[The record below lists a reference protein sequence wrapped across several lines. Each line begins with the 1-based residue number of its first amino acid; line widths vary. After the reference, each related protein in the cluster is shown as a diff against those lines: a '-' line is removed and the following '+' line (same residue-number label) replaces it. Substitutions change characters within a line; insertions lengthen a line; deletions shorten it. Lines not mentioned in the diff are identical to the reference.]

1 MAGATA
7 GSIRTG
13 KAYVELGTN
22 NKPLLQGLQA
32 AQTRLKVFGAA
43 VQGIGLR
50 MMAMGAAG
58 LAPLASAV
66 KHFSDTGAAL
76 DDMSK
81 RTGLSAEALSE
92 LGFAADQSGAGLE
105 VVEKGVRK
113 MQQTI
118 LDATWGLKTAL
129 DAFQMLGLTLADLE
143 GLSPEEQFTLIADR
157 LDGIADPS
165 NKAALAMKVFGRAG
179 TQLLPMLEGGAAGL
193 DKLRQQARSL
203 GLTVSTETAAKA
215 ALLDDTL
222 DVLRRVVLDLAFDVG
237 SVLADAVIRVTNEIV
252 AAARAVNEWIA
263 EHKRLIVAAA
273 GLGAATLLVGGAL
286 VGIGVG
292 IQMLAFAF
300 GGLAKVITLAFL
312 PLKAIAVVLAGLA
325 SPVGIAIAVL
335 GTLGAAFIWYSD
347 EAKGALRA
355 IVDQLKWFK
364 DVAGKVFGSVTDAL
378 QAGDFAAAG
387 KVAWAALR
395 VVWYEGLN
403 WITDAWHWGLDSLRK
418 GWADLTMGLAMLW
431 VNVCAK
437 IESIW
442 NNTQAYVKNT
452 WEDLKFGGKALMGK
466 VEVELAVA
474 NAKLQGLDADAIRE
488 KAERDRIENMEDALK
503 ATNKAKDAITSATA
517 SKSKDI
523 TDFQKKALEKI
534 ALKWNATTSTI
545 DNEAKTRTNNAK
557 TELKN
562 AKRELEAAMKQA
574 EEAGKVKLGAEPAW
588 AKRHGLPDP
597 DEVAQTIA
605 RTTVMGTFNPFALR
619 GLGKDKPAEE
629 TARNT
634 GQIVHGVDRLHRYMR
649 NNRLSF
655 A

>member
-1 MAGATA
+1 LASAQG
-7 GSIRTG
+7 IRAG
-13 KAYVELGTN
+13 KAFVELGASDT
-22 NKPLLQGLQA
+22 KLVRGLKA
-32 AQTRLKVFGAA
+32 AQAKLKAFGAA

-50 MMAMGAAG
+50 MMAVGAAG
-58 LAPLASAV
+58 LAPLTLAV
-66 KHFSDTGAAL
+66 KHFASAGDTL
-76 DDMSK
+76 DKMSK

-92 LGFAADQSGAGLE
+92 LGFAAEQSGANLE
-105 VVEKGVRK
+105 SLEKGVRK

-143 GLSPEEQFTLIADR
+143 DLSPEEQFTLIADR

-165 NKAALAMKVFGRAG
+165 TKAALAMKVFGRAG
-179 TQLLPMLEGGAAGL
+179 TQLLPLLQGGAAGM
-193 DKLRQQARSL
+193 DTLRRQARSL

-215 ALLDDTL
+215 AVLTDTL
-222 DVLRRVVLDLAFDVG
+222 NILRRVVKDLAFDVG
-237 SVLADAVIRVTNEIV
+237 SVLADAVIKV
-252 AAARAVNEWIA
+252 ANQITVAIQAAKKWIT

-273 GLGAATLLVGGAL
+273 GLGGATLVIGGAL
-286 VGIGVG
+286 VGGGVG
-292 IQMLAFAF
+292 VQMLAFAF

-325 SPVGIAIAVL
+325 SPVGIAIAAL
-335 GTLGAAFIWYSD
+335 GTLGGAFVWYSD

-395 VVWYEGLN
+395 VVWYEGLS

-442 NNTQAYVKNT
+442 NDTQAYVKNL

-474 NAKLQGLDADAIRE
+474 GAKLQGLDADAIRKE
-488 KAERDRIENMEDALK
+488 AERDHIENMEHALK
-503 ATNKAKDAITSATA
+503 ATNKAKDAITSAA
-517 SKSKDI
+517 AGKAEDI
-523 TDFQKKALEKI
+523 TDFQKKALEEI

-545 DNEAKTRTNNAK
+545 DNEARTRTNNAK
-557 TELKN
+557 SELEN
-562 AKRELEAAMKQA
+562 ARRELEAAMKQA
-574 EEAGKVKLGAEPAW
+574 EEAGKVKLGDEPAW

-605 RTTVMGTFNPFALR
+605 RTTVMGTFSPLALR

-634 GQIVHGVDRLHRYMR
+634 GQIVHGVDRLHRYIR